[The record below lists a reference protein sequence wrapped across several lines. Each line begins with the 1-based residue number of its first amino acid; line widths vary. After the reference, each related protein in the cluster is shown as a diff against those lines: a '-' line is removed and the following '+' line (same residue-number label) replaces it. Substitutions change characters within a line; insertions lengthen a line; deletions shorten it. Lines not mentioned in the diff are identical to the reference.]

1 MQSFLTTGLPEADN
15 LDVGINLS
23 GKLQLLDK
31 ILAAIKKRSLR
42 VLIIFQVA
50 DSDLYKNLA
59 FKASLICVQAL
70 IHETCFMMISGGISF
85 IDF

>member
-50 DSDLYKNLA
+50 DS
-59 FKASLICVQAL
+59 V
-70 IHETCFMMISGGISF
+70 
-85 IDF
+85 